1 MTDGLTRYDAAR
13 RALAEAH
20 RVDEVKDIRD
30 KAAAMQAYAAQAND
44 TALICYATDIRL
56 RAERRAGE
64 LLAEMAESGERDT
77 GKGNRNP
84 ALKSLYATPKLADL
98 GVTKTQSSRWQQLAK
113 LPEAVFEKKV
123 EAAKVKAEN
132 STTSAPRHVR
142 SEYTG
147 EFEWYTPAEFIEAAR
162 AVLAE
167 FDLDPASS
175 ERAQQTVKARR
186 YYSVDED
193 GLAQEWRGRVWLNP
207 PYKQPDINLFMKKMV
222 EEVACGRVSEAIM
235 LTNSSTDTEWFHL
248 GFSVCS
254 AICFT
259 RGRIKFV
266 DPHGERTAPTQG
278 QAFFYFG
285 NNARRFCEV
294 FRDIGYA
301 VRIDL
306 AAPPLRTV
314 ANDADGSGGNQPTV
328 CGNPLKSY
336 TGTAADGADANIPP
350 QSALEK
356 PDAPGWSERP

>member
-44 TALICYATDIRL
+44 TALIRYATDIRL
-56 RAERRAGE
+56 RAERRAGQ
-64 LLAEMAESGERDT
+64 LLAEMAERGERDP
-77 GKGNRNP
+77 GHGDR
-84 ALKSLYATPKLADL
+84 KSGLQDATPKLADL

-113 LPEAVFEKKV
+113 LPEWVFEKKV
-123 EAAKVKAEN
+123 ETAKAKAEN
-132 STTSAPRHVR
+132 STTSAPRNVR

-147 EFEWYTPAEFIEAAR
+147 EFEWYTPAEFVEAAR
-162 AVLAE
+162 AVLGE

-193 GLAQEWRGRVWLNP
+193 GLAHEWRGRVWLNP

-266 DPHGERTAPTQG
+266 DPHGERAAPTQG

-294 FRDIGYA
+294 FREIGY
-301 VRIDL
+301 VVPIDL
-306 AAPPLRTV
+306 AAAPLRTV
-314 ANDADGSGGNQPTV
+314 ANDADGSGGGNQPTV
-328 CGNPLKSY
+328 RANPLK
-336 TGTAADGADANIPP
+336 TNAGTAADDADANRPP
-350 QSALEK
+350 QSAPEK
-356 PDAPGWSERP
+356 TGAPGWGARL